1 MVTDIISCMLVDI
14 KNHTLAGRADLEVP
28 FSKTNV
34 SIAKILEREGYL
46 SKVHIKDADKKQF
59 IELSLGDKK
68 LLDVKRVSRPGR
80 RYYAKNN
87 EIPRP
92 KGGAGFVIISTNS
105 GIMTGHEAR
114 KKGLGGEVICEV
126 F

>member
-1 MVTDIISCMLVDI
+1 MLVDI
-14 KNHTLAGRADLEVP
+14 KNHTLSGRVDLEVP

-34 SIAKILEREGYL
+34 SIAKILENEGYL
-46 SKVHIKDADKKQF
+46 SKVKVIDENKKQM
-59 IELSLGDKK
+59 IELSLGDKR
-68 LLDVKRVSRPGR
+68 LLDIKRISRPGR

-92 KGGAGFVIISTNS
+92 KGGSGFVILSTNN
-105 GIMTGHEAR
+105 GLMTGHDAQ

>member
-1 MVTDIISCMLVDI
+1 MLVDI
-14 KNHTLAGRADLEVP
+14 KNHTLSGRVDLEVP

-34 SIAKILEREGYL
+34 SIAKILENEGYL
-46 SKVHIKDADKKQF
+46 SKVKVIDENKKQM
-59 IELSLGDKK
+59 IELSLGDKR
-68 LLDVKRVSRPGR
+68 LLDIKRISRPGR

-92 KGGAGFVIISTNS
+92 KGGAGFVILSTNN
-105 GIMTGHEAR
+105 GLMTGHDAQ